1 MPGTETCCCCK
12 TAKEGCVAC
21 GLYTLLFY
29 LIKMSVASYH
39 ISFMTADFVYLLF
52 AILVCILSVSCVL
65 SSILLFVGVLT
76 NNRTLLVPW
85 MCSLSITTLMDVI
98 MCFYMFTQAS
108 YNPILGVVFIIDVFI
123 CSLNVYCLL
132 CVSSRYQDLS
142 LELHNSKF
150 QEEQRAASMRRQ
162 ESSKVLTKNAP
173 FKKNTVLRNDGSTLA
188 IRLLP
193 GGQRKGSASANNQ
206 LLPELS
212 TISEERSQM
221 YFNRKLSSEVSSFGP
236 DSQGLSPSVDKRAF
250 ALSSPSPTHST
261 DGHCEEDLECRN
273 ECLGLF
279 TKDGHLCPPCTGN
292 GSVYCS
298 QFELVNLSISEE
310 PSDTHL

>member
-39 ISFMTADFVYLLF
+39 ISLGTAAFVYLLF
-52 AILVCILSVSCVL
+52 AILVCILSISCVL
-65 SSILLFVGVLT
+65 SSILLFAGILT

-108 YNPILGVVFIIDVFI
+108 YNPIFGVVFIIDVFI

-142 LELHNSKF
+142 LELHNAKF
-150 QEEQRAASMRRQ
+150 QEEQRAISMRRQ
-162 ESSKVLTKNAP
+162 GTSEVRTTNAP
-173 FKKNTVLRNDGSTLA
+173 LKKNDGSS
-188 IRLLP
+188 LLP
-193 GGQRKGSASANNQ
+193 GGQRKGSASTNNQ

-212 TISEERSQM
+212 TISEERSLM
-221 YFNRKLSSEVSSFGP
+221 NFNRKLSTDVSSFEP
-236 DSQGLSPSVDKRAF
+236 DSQALSPSDDKRAF
-250 ALSSPSPTHST
+250 PLSSSSPTHST
-261 DGHCEEDLECRN
+261 DAYCDEGLECRN
-273 ECLGLF
+273 ECLSLF
-279 TKDGHLCPPCTGN
+279 TKDGHLCPPRTGN

>member
-39 ISFMTADFVYLLF
+39 ISLGTAAFVYLLF
-52 AILVCILSVSCVL
+52 AILVCILSISCVL
-65 SSILLFVGVLT
+65 SSILLFAGILT
-76 NNRTLLVPW
+76 
-85 MCSLSITTLMDVI
+85 
-98 MCFYMFTQAS
+98 S
-108 YNPILGVVFIIDVFI
+108 YNPIFGVVFIIDVFI

-142 LELHNSKF
+142 LELHNAKF
-150 QEEQRAASMRRQ
+150 QEEQRAISMRRQ
-162 ESSKVLTKNAP
+162 GTSEVRTTNAP
-173 FKKNTVLRNDGSTLA
+173 LKKNDGSS
-188 IRLLP
+188 LLP
-193 GGQRKGSASANNQ
+193 GGQRKGSASTNNQ

-212 TISEERSQM
+212 TISEERSLM
-221 YFNRKLSSEVSSFGP
+221 NFNRKLSTDVSSFEP
-236 DSQGLSPSVDKRAF
+236 DSQALSPSDDKRAF
-250 ALSSPSPTHST
+250 PLSSSSPTHST
-261 DGHCEEDLECRN
+261 DAYCDEGLECRN
-273 ECLGLF
+273 ECLSLF
-279 TKDGHLCPPCTGN
+279 TKDGHLCPPRTGN